1 MKSYVNYF
9 IILVPGFVWG
19 GSFILT
25 RLILPF
31 LPPFSLTLLRNSI
44 SLAFLLIL
52 LTALGGRVHRDWRE
66 WLPIIGL
73 AVCNTS
79 AFLLT
84 AWGQLFIPG
93 GLTTILAA
101 TIPFFTIIIAHFVSE
116 DDRITSTRAT
126 GIVMGLIGVVILVG
140 TDALSDMN
148 RGVVGQLAILT
159 SALLYGLAGVYAR
172 PILARQSTNNGSTWI
187 PRVRVMAM
195 QTITSVTILTPV
207 ALISDRTWTLDV
219 PPYVWGYLV
228 MMGVGVT
235 AFATL
240 TYYYL
245 IQSFGSTLASMTM
258 YIIPISGVTL
268 GVWVLNEVVTP
279 AMPIAALLI
288 LGGVFVAN
296 RPKSTPIPKPQ
307 LP

>member
-1 MKSYVNYF
+1 MKKYLSYF

-31 LPPFSLTLLRNSI
+31 LPPFSLTLIRNAF
-44 SLAFLLIL
+44 SLCFLLTL
-52 LTALGGRVHRDWRE
+52 LTYLGGRVHRDWRE

-73 AVCNTS
+73 AICNTS
-79 AFLLT
+79 GFLLT

-101 TIPFFTIIIAHFVSE
+101 TIPFFTIIIAHFVS
-116 DDRITSTRAT
+116 DDDKVTPTRAT
-126 GIVMGLIGVVILVG
+126 GIVIGLIGVVILVG
-140 TDALSDMN
+140 ADALSDMN

-159 SALLYGLAGVYAR
+159 AALLYGLGSVYTR
-172 PILARQSTNNGSTWI
+172 PILARQPTDDGSTWL

-195 QTITSVTILTPV
+195 QTMTSVTILTPI

-219 PPYVWGYLV
+219 PPYVFGYLV

-245 IQSFGSTLASMTM
+245 IESLGSSAASMTM
-258 YIIPISGVTL
+258 YLIPISGVAL
-268 GVWVLNEVVTP
+268 GVLVLNEVVTP
-279 AMPIAALLI
+279 TMPIAALLI

-296 RPKSTPIPKPQ
+296 RPKNTPIPKPQ